1 MGVRN
6 QHILVSRDSRT
17 ANSFRLA
24 WRAASENVSDYPPLM
39 LNRRDS
45 NIIYFLGYLIFQK
58 FRGNVVFAFG
68 ISEMLLLGFL
78 RPHIGIVT
86 GFGRLLLQN
95 SKYRKAAFSL
105 LKVFYK
111 DRLVFVLNSTDA
123 RILKALGFNKVK
135 HINGEGYQRKINP
148 LKIEKAK
155 FNKIRLL
162 YVGRLLKSKG
172 VERLIDEFRDWSDS
186 CPGQLELYLVG
197 DSDFNNAD
205 SISESYIEETNAAAY
220 NNIIFC
226 GYSTDL
232 TQFVNDRTIFVSL
245 SEREGMPF
253 SVLEMLDCGIP
264 CILSRVAGH
273 IDLAEIENVIIIKS
287 NSRLCDIDMKSI
299 ASVSRKRSELV
310 DKYSATIIERD
321 ISEILKRELLKI

>member
-155 FNKIRLL
+155 FYWRKLL
-162 YVGRLLKSKG
+162 
-172 VERLIDEFRDWSDS
+172 
-186 CPGQLELYLVG
+186 
-197 DSDFNNAD
+197 
-205 SISESYIEETNAAAY
+205 
-220 NNIIFC
+220 
-226 GYSTDL
+226 DL
-232 TQFVNDRTIFVSL
+232 Q
-245 SEREGMPF
+245 
-253 SVLEMLDCGIP
+253 
-264 CILSRVAGH
+264 H
-273 IDLAEIENVIIIKS
+273 
-287 NSRLCDIDMKSI
+287 
-299 ASVSRKRSELV
+299 
-310 DKYSATIIERD
+310 
-321 ISEILKRELLKI
+321 